1 LAEGN
6 EEIVFEHALGLRI
19 QQNSSQKST
28 YFFTS

>member
-6 EEIVFEHALGLRI
+6 EEIGFEHALGLRI
-19 QQNSSQKST
+19 QQQYSQKST